1 MVNSAL
7 LKVLVGI
14 FKNLGSNLSARVDFV
29 LSELWYCLLWRELC
43 TKYSKMN
50 FRGKWC

>member
-14 FKNLGSNLSARVDFV
+14 FKNLESNLSARVDFV

-43 TKYSKMN
+43 TKYSKTN